1 MTDER
6 NSYVESTPVED
17 DEAADASLRPSGFD
31 DFTGQRS
38 IKDNLG
44 VMVQS
49 AQMRK
54 TSLDH
59 TLFSGPPGLGKTTLG
74 HIIARELGVNM
85 HMTSGP
91 ALERSGDLAGI
102 LSGLE
107 AHDVLFIDEIHRL
120 NPVVEENLYPAM
132 EDYYFEIVIGE
143 GPHARSM
150 KLSLPPFTL
159 VGATTR
165 AGLMTAPLRDRFG
178 YVARLDFYEPDEL
191 ATIVSR
197 SAAILEIGIDD
208 GGALEIARRSRGTPR
223 IANRLLRRVRDYAV
237 VDGLDTIDVELASYA
252 LEKIDVDGMGL
263 DYLDRL
269 YLEALVEKFD
279 GGPTGLETLAAAI
292 GEEKNTIEE
301 VVEPFLLQRAFIQKT
316 PRGRV
321 ATKAAFDHLGVPLP
335 TTGSLL

>member
-1 MTDER
+1 MTEER
-6 NSYVESTPVED
+6 NSYVESTPVGD
-17 DEAADASLRPSGFD
+17 DDAADASLRPSGFD
-31 DFTGQRS
+31 EFTGQQA
-38 IKDNLG
+38 IKDNLA
-44 VMVQS
+44 VMVES
-49 AQMRK
+49 AKIRK
-54 TSLDH
+54 TALDH

-74 HIIARELGVNM
+74 HIIAKELGVNM

-165 AGLMTAPLRDRFG
+165 SGLMTAPLRDRFG
-178 YVARLDFYEPDEL
+178 YVARLDFYEAEQL
-191 ATIVSR
+191 ASIVGR
-197 SAAILEIGIDD
+197 SAAILEIGIDPS
-208 GGALEIARRSRGTPR
+208 GSLEIARRSRGTPR

-237 VDGLDTIDVELASYA
+237 VDGHATIDANLAAYA
-252 LEKIDVDGMGL
+252 LGKIDVDEMGL

-269 YLEALVEKFD
+269 YLEALVDKFD
-279 GGPTGLETLAAAI
+279 GGPTGLDTLAAAI
-292 GEEKNTIEE
+292 GEERNTIEE

-321 ATKAAFDHLGVPLP
+321 ATKAAFDHLGIPLP

>member
-1 MTDER
+1 MSDER
-6 NSYVESTPVED
+6 DSFVESTSIGD
-17 DEAADASLRPSGFD
+17 DDAADASLRPNGFD
-31 DFTGQRS
+31 EFTGQQS

-44 VMVQS
+44 VMVES
-49 AQMRK
+49 AKIRK
-54 TSLDH
+54 TALDH

-132 EDYYFEIVIGE
+132 EDFYFEIVIGE

-178 YVARLDFYEPDEL
+178 YVARLDFYEPEQL
-191 ATIVSR
+191 AIIVAR
-197 SAAILEIGIDD
+197 SAAILEIGMND

-237 VDGLDTIDVELASYA
+237 VDGLDTIDEDLAAYA
-252 LEKIDVDGMGL
+252 LEKIDVDPMGL

-321 ATKAAFDHLGVPLP
+321 ATRAAFDHLGIALP

>member
-1 MTDER
+1 MSDER
-6 NSYVESTPVED
+6 DSFVESTSIGD
-17 DEAADASLRPSGFD
+17 DDAADASLRPSGFD
-31 DFTGQRS
+31 EFTGQQS

-44 VMVQS
+44 VMVES
-49 AQMRK
+49 AKIRK
-54 TSLDH
+54 TALDH

-132 EDYYFEIVIGE
+132 EDFYFEIVIGE

-178 YVARLDFYEPDEL
+178 YVARLDFYEPEQL
-191 ATIVSR
+191 AIIVAR
-197 SAAILEIGIDD
+197 SAAILEIGMND

-237 VDGLDTIDVELASYA
+237 VDGLDTIDEDLAAYA
-252 LEKIDVDGMGL
+252 LEKIDVDPMGL

-321 ATKAAFDHLGVPLP
+321 ATRAAFDHLGIALP